1 MYSALAG
8 RDLLSIADLSRDD
21 ISAVLDRAVEM
32 KRDGSRE
39 RPLEGKSVGM
49 IFQRPSNRTR
59 VSFEVAIQQLG
70 GHAIPLF
77 SDEIQLGQRESVGDI
92 ARILDGYVDGI
103 VARLYNQADLEGMA
117 DHAASPVINAMTDA
131 EHPCQILADLLT
143 IREHVGEGAR
153 VTYIGDGNNVCNSWI
168 LAAAIMSLDLRLV
181 IPEGYEPKPG
191 VVKRAQGLGGGALA
205 TTPINVALEDTDV
218 IYTDVW
224 TSMGQEHEH
233 ERRRRDF
240 GEYQVNADLLKLA
253 PGSAR
258 VMHCLP
264 AHRGEEITDEVIDGP
279 QSIVFEQAEN
289 RLHAQ
294 KALLALIYAPLVG

>member
-1 MYSALAG
+1 
-8 RDLLSIADLSRDD
+8 
-21 ISAVLDRAVEM
+21 
-32 KRDGSRE
+32 
-39 RPLEGKSVGM
+39 M

-59 VSFEVAIQQLG
+59 VSFEVAIDQLG
-70 GHAIPLF
+70 GHAIPIF
-77 SDEIQLGQRESVGDI
+77 SEEIQLGQRESVGDI
-92 ARILDGYVDGI
+92 ARILDGYLDGI
-103 VARLYNQADLEGMA
+103 IARLYNQADLDGMA
-117 DHAASPVINAMTDA
+117 DHAVAPVINAMTDA
-131 EHPCQILADLLT
+131 EHPCQVLADLLT
-143 IREHVGEGAR
+143 IREQVGDGAR

-168 LAAAIMSLDLRLV
+168 LAAAVLSIDLRLV
-181 IPEGYEPKPG
+181 IPEGYEPKPA
-191 VVKRAQGLGGGALA
+191 VLKRAQGLGGKPLS
-205 TTPINVALEDTDV
+205 TTPINVALQDTDV

-240 GEYQVNADLLKLA
+240 GEYQVNAELLKLA
-253 PGSAR
+253 PPTAR

-264 AHRGEEITDEVIDGP
+264 AHRGEEITDEVIDGS

>member
-21 ISAVLDRAVEM
+21 IVAVLDQAVEM
-32 KRDGSRE
+32 KRGDSRQ

-77 SDEIQLGQRESVGDI
+77 SDEIQLGHRESVVDI
-92 ARILDGYVDGI
+92 ARILDGYLDGI

-117 DHAASPVINAMTDA
+117 DHAGSPVINAMTDA

-143 IREHVGEGAR
+143 IREHIGEGAR

-168 LAAAIMSLDLRLV
+168 LAAAIMGLDLRLV
-181 IPEGYEPKPG
+181 IPEGYEPRPAVLKPAATLG
-191 VVKRAQGLGGGALA
+191 ARAPRAWAVNAALA
-205 TTPINVALEDTDV
+205 DPDV
-218 IYTDVW
+218 ISTYV
-224 TSMGQEHEH
+224 
-233 ERRRRDF
+233 
-240 GEYQVNADLLKLA
+240 
-253 PGSAR
+253 
-258 VMHCLP
+258 
-264 AHRGEEITDEVIDGP
+264 
-279 QSIVFEQAEN
+279 
-289 RLHAQ
+289 
-294 KALLALIYAPLVG
+294 

>member
-21 ISAVLDRAVEM
+21 ITAVLDEAVEL
-32 KRDGSRE
+32 KRDGAAR

-49 IFQRPSNRTR
+49 ILQRPSNRTR

-70 GHAIPLF
+70 GHAIPIF
-77 SDEIQLGQRESVGDI
+77 SEEIQLGQRESVGDI
-92 ARILDGYVDGI
+92 ARILDGYLDGI

-117 DHAASPVINAMTDA
+117 EHAEAPVINAMTDA
-131 EHPCQILADLLT
+131 EHPCQVLADLPT
-143 IREHVGEGAR
+143 IREHVGDRAR

-168 LAAAIMSLDLRLV
+168 LAAAITGLDLRLV
-181 IPEGYEPKPG
+181 VPEGYEPKPA
-191 VVKRAQGLGGGALA
+191 VQKRARSLGGRPLT
-205 TTPINVALEDTDV
+205 TTPVNVALQDADI

-240 GEYQVNADLLKLA
+240 GEYQVNAELLKLA
-253 PGSAR
+253 PSSAR

-294 KALLALIYAPLVG
+294 KALLALIYTPLVG

>member
-21 ISAVLDRAVEM
+21 ITAVLDEAVEL
-32 KRDGSRE
+32 KRDGVAR

-49 IFQRPSNRTR
+49 ILQRPSNRTR

-70 GHAIPLF
+70 GHAIPIF
-77 SDEIQLGQRESVGDI
+77 SEEIQLGQRESVGDI
-92 ARILDGYVDGI
+92 ARILDGYLDGI

-117 DHAASPVINAMTDA
+117 EHAEAPVINAMTDA
-131 EHPCQILADLLT
+131 EHPCQVLADLLT
-143 IREHVGEGAR
+143 IREHVGDRAR

-168 LAAAIMSLDLRLV
+168 LAAAITGLDLRLV
-181 IPEGYEPKPG
+181 VPEGYEPKPA
-191 VVKRAQGLGGGALA
+191 VQKRARSLGGKPLT
-205 TTPINVALEDTDV
+205 TTPVNVALQDADI

-240 GEYQVNADLLKLA
+240 GEYQVNAELLKLA
-253 PGSAR
+253 PSSAR

-264 AHRGEEITDEVIDGP
+264 ARRGEEITDEVIDGP

-294 KALLALIYAPLVG
+294 KALLALIYTPLVG

>member
-21 ISAVLDRAVEM
+21 IDAVLEEAIEL
-32 KRDGSRE
+32 KGAAE
-39 RPLEGKSVGM
+39 GPRPLTGKSVGM

-59 VSFEVAIQQLG
+59 VSFEVAIDQLG
-70 GHAIPLF
+70 GHAIPIF
-77 SDEIQLGQRESVGDI
+77 SEEIQLGQRESVGDI
-92 ARILDGYVDGI
+92 ARILDGYLDGI
-103 VARLYNQADLEGMA
+103 IARLYNQADLDGMA
-117 DHAASPVINAMTDA
+117 DHAVAPVINAMTDA
-131 EHPCQILADLLT
+131 EHPCQVLADLLT
-143 IREHVGEGAR
+143 IREQVGDGAR

-168 LAAAIMSLDLRLV
+168 LAAAVLSLDLRLV
-181 IPEGYEPKPG
+181 IPEGYEPKPA
-191 VVKRAQGLGGGALA
+191 VLKRAQGLGGKPLS
-205 TTPINVALEDTDV
+205 TTPINVALQDTDV

-240 GEYQVNADLLKLA
+240 GEYQVNAELLKLA
-253 PGSAR
+253 PPTAR

-264 AHRGEEITDEVIDGP
+264 AHRGEEITDEVIDGS

>member
-21 ISAVLDRAVEM
+21 VEAVLEEAIEL
-32 KRDGSRE
+32 KGTSE
-39 RPLEGKSVGM
+39 WPRPLTNKNVGM

-59 VSFEVAIQQLG
+59 VSFEVAIDQLG
-70 GHAIPLF
+70 GHAIPIF
-77 SDEIQLGQRESVGDI
+77 SEEIQLGQRESVGDI
-92 ARILDGYVDGI
+92 ARILDGYLDGI
-103 VARLYNQADLEGMA
+103 VARLYNQADLDGMA
-117 DHAASPVINAMTDA
+117 DHAAAPVINAMTDA
-131 EHPCQILADLLT
+131 EHPCQVLADLLT
-143 IREHVGEGAR
+143 IREQVGDGAR

-168 LAAAIMSLDLRLV
+168 LAAAVLGLDLRLV
-181 IPEGYEPKPG
+181 IPEGYEPKPS
-191 VVKRAQGLGGGALA
+191 VLKRALGLGGEPLS

-240 GEYQVNADLLKLA
+240 GEYQVNAELLKLA
-253 PGSAR
+253 PPTAR

>member
-21 ISAVLDRAVEM
+21 IDAVLEEAIQL
-32 KRDGSRE
+32 KGAAQGP
-39 RPLEGKSVGM
+39 RPLTGKSVGM

-59 VSFEVAIQQLG
+59 VSFEVAIDQLG
-70 GHAIPLF
+70 GHAIPIF
-77 SDEIQLGQRESVGDI
+77 SEEIQLGQRESVGDI
-92 ARILDGYVDGI
+92 ARILDGYLDGI
-103 VARLYNQADLEGMA
+103 IARLYNQADLDGMA
-117 DHAASPVINAMTDA
+117 DHAVAPVINAMTDA
-131 EHPCQILADLLT
+131 EHPCQVLADLLT
-143 IREHVGEGAR
+143 IREQVGDGAR

-168 LAAAIMSLDLRLV
+168 LAAAVLSIDLRLV
-181 IPEGYEPKPG
+181 IPEGYEPKPA
-191 VVKRAQGLGGGALA
+191 VLKRARGLGGKPLS
-205 TTPINVALEDTDV
+205 TTPINVALQDTDV

-240 GEYQVNADLLKLA
+240 GEYQVNAELLKLA
-253 PGSAR
+253 PPTAR

-264 AHRGEEITDEVIDGP
+264 AHRGEEITDEVIDGS